1 MTLTKK
7 KILPILSLCL
17 FLFTATS
24 LKAQNPIIQTTFTAD
39 PAPMV
44 YHDTV
49 FLYTSHD
56 VTTSY
61 DFNMQ
66 DWRLFSTIDMV
77 NWTDRGAPLSLKT
90 FSWAN
95 KEAWAGQCIFRNG
108 KFYWYVPMNRTDG
121 KGMAIGVAVGPTA
134 EGPFIDAIGHPLA
147 YTGRGD
153 IDPTVFID
161 TDGQAYLYWGNPH
174 LFYVKLNQD
183 MISYSEDIQMV
194 PFTEQGFGK
203 RTGDPNRLT
212 QYEEGPWFYKR
223 NNLYYMVYAAG
234 GVPEHIAFS
243 TSMGPTGSWVYRDTI
258 MRSIKK
264 HGAFTNHPGMIDY
277 HGKSYFF
284 YHNEALPGGGG
295 FTRSVCVDQ
304 FTYQPD
310 GTIFMITPTTEGVT
324 EAVRNLDPFVR
335 QEAETIA
342 WESGVST
349 ATGNNGIYV
358 TNIDSG
364 DYIKVRS
371 VDFKRDPK
379 SFYANVAANTDGGM
393 IEIHI
398 DSPTGF
404 LLGALSVKS
413 TGGLEI
419 WRTQS
424 VAVNKA
430 TGIHDVYFMFKG
442 SQGHL
447 FNFNWWKFN

>member
-183 MISYSEDIQMV
+183 MISYSGDIQMV

-203 RTGDPNRLT
+203 RTGDPNRFI

-243 TSMGPTGSWVYRDTI
+243 TSMGPTGPWVYRDTI

-304 FTYQPD
+304 FTYQSD
-310 GTIFMITPTTEGVT
+310 GTISMITPTTEGVT

-358 TNIDSG
+358 TNVDSG

-404 LLGALSVKS
+404 LLGTLSVKS

-419 WRTQS
+419 WGTQS

-430 TGIHDVYFMFKG
+430 RGIHDVYFVFKG